1 MLTTS
6 VAAASMSDSFS
17 YKLMHITPTKGV
29 NRHSPVA
36 GFIIAHR
43 FVTGKHKTEQMIA
56 CSVFVCDAKSEVVR
70 SIRSCS
76 IYSCR
81 YADNGLATF
90 SYVAGGGA
98 PAERDAG
105 TGAGASRDVPICFDV
120 RGHCARKSLIT
131 APRAVRGRGY
141 YFSFGSAACSASPMG
156 VRMMSSARRS
166 ARVSLL
172 LMRTRCSP

>member
-1 MLTTS
+1 MTGDWTRRSLPQSFIFCEDRADVNRTAALLSVYLVRNMMLTTS

-105 TGAGASRDVPICFDV
+105 TGAGASRDVPICFEV
-120 RGHCARKSLIT
+120 RGHCARKLLIT
-131 APRAVRGRGY
+131 VLP
-141 YFSFGSAACSASPMG
+141 
-156 VRMMSSARRS
+156 
-166 ARVSLL
+166 
-172 LMRTRCSP
+172 